1 MKLRRHEAII
11 DLVNNQDINT
21 QEELMKNLQKQGFK
35 VTQAT
40 VSRDIKELRIFKAL
54 GKDGKYRYSTG
65 GRNALDKTS
74 GFESLFASSVE
85 EVDSAENIVVIKT
98 MTGMAQAVCMSL
110 DNIDFENIVGT
121 IAGDDTIFVL
131 CRNLKATEEML
142 NKFRKLI

>member
-21 QEELMKNLQKQGFK
+21 QEELMENLQKQGFK

-65 GRNALDKTS
+65 GRNALDITS

>member
-21 QEELMKNLQKQGFK
+21 QEELMENLQKQGFK

-40 VSRDIKELRIFKAL
+40 VSRDIKELRIFKTL

>member
-21 QEELMKNLQKQGFK
+21 QEELMENLQKQGFK

-40 VSRDIKELRIFKAL
+40 VSRYIKELRIFKAL

>member
-21 QEELMKNLQKQGFK
+21 QEELMENLQKQGFK

-65 GRNALDKTS
+65 GSNALDKTS

-121 IAGDDTIFVL
+121 IAGDDTISVL

>member
-21 QEELMKNLQKQGFK
+21 QEELMENLQKQGFK

-110 DNIDFENIVGT
+110 DNIDFDNIVGT

>member
-21 QEELMKNLQKQGFK
+21 QEELMENLQKQGFK

-74 GFESLFASSVE
+74 GFEGLFASSVE

>member
-21 QEELMKNLQKQGFK
+21 QEELMENLQKQGFK

-74 GFESLFASSVE
+74 GFDSLFASSVE

>member
-21 QEELMKNLQKQGFK
+21 QEELMENLQKQGFK

-85 EVDSAENIVVIKT
+85 EVDSAENIVVIQT

>member
-1 MKLRRHEAII
+1 MKIRRHEAII

-21 QEELMKNLQKQGFK
+21 QEELMENLQKQGFK

>member
-21 QEELMKNLQKQGFK
+21 QEELMENLQKQGFK

-142 NKFRKLI
+142 IKFRKLI

>member
-21 QEELMKNLQKQGFK
+21 QEELMENLQKQGFK

-121 IAGDDTIFVL
+121 IAGDDTIFVV
-131 CRNLKATEEML
+131 CRNLKATGEML

>member
-11 DLVNNQDINT
+11 DLVNKQDINT
-21 QEELMKNLQKQGFK
+21 QEELMENLQKQGFK

>member
-21 QEELMKNLQKQGFK
+21 QEELMENLQKQGFK

-65 GRNALDKTS
+65 GRNALDKTR

>member
-21 QEELMKNLQKQGFK
+21 QEELMENLQKQGFK

-54 GKDGKYRYSTG
+54 GKYGKYRYSTG

>member
-21 QEELMKNLQKQGFK
+21 QEELMENLQKQGFK

-98 MTGMAQAVCMSL
+98 MTGIAQAVCMSL

>member
-21 QEELMKNLQKQGFK
+21 QEEIMENLQKQGFK

>member
-21 QEELMKNLQKQGFK
+21 QEELMENLQKQGFK

-121 IAGDDTIFVL
+121 IAGDDTIFVS

>member
-21 QEELMKNLQKQGFK
+21 QEELMENLQKQGFK

-142 NKFRKLI
+142 NKIRKLI

>member
-21 QEELMKNLQKQGFK
+21 QEELMENLQKQGFK

-74 GFESLFASSVE
+74 GFESLFASSIE

>member
-21 QEELMKNLQKQGFK
+21 QEKLMENLQKQGFK

>member
-21 QEELMKNLQKQGFK
+21 QEELMENLQKQGFK

-65 GRNALDKTS
+65 GRNTLDKTS

-85 EVDSAENIVVIKT
+85 GVDSAENIVVIKT

>member
-21 QEELMKNLQKQGFK
+21 QEELMENLQKQGFK

-131 CRNLKATEEML
+131 CRNLKATEEMI

>member
-11 DLVNNQDINT
+11 GLVNNQDINT
-21 QEELMKNLQKQGFK
+21 QEELMENLQKQGFK

>member
-21 QEELMKNLQKQGFK
+21 QEELMENLQKQGFK

-98 MTGMAQAVCMSL
+98 MTGMAKLFVCHL
-110 DNIDFENIVGT
+110 T
-121 IAGDDTIFVL
+121 ILILKILWVLLQVTIQFL
-131 CRNLKATEEML
+131 FCAET
-142 NKFRKLI
+142 

>member
-21 QEELMKNLQKQGFK
+21 QEELMENLQKQGFK

-110 DNIDFENIVGT
+110 DTSDFENIVGT
-121 IAGDDTIFVL
+121 SAGDDTIFVL

>member
-21 QEELMKNLQKQGFK
+21 QEELMENLQKQGFK

-40 VSRDIKELRIFKAL
+40 VTRDIKELRIFKAL
-54 GKDGKYRYSTG
+54 GKDGEYRYSTG